1 MLKRLES
8 LDMLQGQVKCN
19 RDGKATRPQPLT
31 ASRFHACRAGHLSPW
46 GHWVVM
52 VGGGGRKRRRGS
64 PTFNTNKPF
73 SVAGGSGQRVG
84 IFRPFCTEACVDQP
98 HGAEAV
104 SGPRAT
110 ARTCGCSLVP
120 AVVPGLVCNIY
131 KAGTRVQTPS
141 AQPHLSLRE
150 L

>member
-1 MLKRLES
+1 
-8 LDMLQGQVKCN
+8 MLQGQVKCN

-31 ASRFHACRAGHLSPW
+31 ASRFHARRAGHLSPW

-52 VGGGGRKRRRGS
+52 VGGGAEEEEGEPGHS
-64 PTFNTNKPF
+64 TQTNKPF

-98 HGAEAV
+98 HRAEAV